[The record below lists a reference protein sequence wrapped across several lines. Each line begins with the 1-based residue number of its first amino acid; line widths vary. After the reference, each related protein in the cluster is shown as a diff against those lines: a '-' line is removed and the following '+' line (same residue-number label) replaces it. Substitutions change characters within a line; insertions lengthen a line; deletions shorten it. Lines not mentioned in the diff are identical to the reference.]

1 MAHGGK
7 RKGAGRKV
15 ASHTLKAQE
24 VRKLLIEE
32 IGKEA
37 KPLIK
42 GLIVKGKA
50 GDVKAIQELFN
61 RSMGKVADNLKLDF
75 KNPLAILLTQI
86 SNEEQPAIKKGERVG
101 EEPTEQEVAIK

>member
-42 GLIVKGKA
+42 ALIVKGKA

-86 SNEEQPAIKKGERVG
+86 SNEEQSVVKKGEGVSG
-101 EEPTEQEVAIK
+101 ELTEQEVAVE